1 MCSVT
6 WLTSAQWTPVK
17 LVNNVRCSSS
27 TRTPAPRAGSWSSL
41 DSNTWI
47 FSAYTAILLYFFFFT
62 FYFLDF
68 TCKWSNFSDFFLSK
82 RKSPGEFK
90 RKTSLFMFLWDLLL
104 SLWIFSKEWNN
115 FCFQKV
121 YINQL
126 KPWQCEQ
133 LLSSPCQYPHHSC
146 LQPRVTVNCEQSKII
161 PSCKNL
167 KTWKKWTY

>member
-1 MCSVT
+1 MFAAPPPQGPPPPG
-6 WLTSAQWTPVK
+6 LGPEALWTPA
-17 LVNNVRCSSS
+17 LGSSQPTLLFCS
-27 TRTPAPRAGSWSSL
+27 
-41 DSNTWI
+41 I
-47 FSAYTAILLYFFFFT
+47 FFFFT

>member
-1 MCSVT
+1 MFAAPPPQGPPPPG
-6 WLTSAQWTPVK
+6 LGPEALWTPT
-17 LVNNVRCSSS
+17 LGSSQPTLLFCS
-27 TRTPAPRAGSWSSL
+27 
-41 DSNTWI
+41 I
-47 FSAYTAILLYFFFFT
+47 FFFFT